1 MLLFIIFKS
10 DDTREGI
17 WMACANRG
25 YFVHLENE
33 AEVRQKVLKYIPVVA
48 RPLALYGDQHPLMW
62 TPVYANIIVKIN
74 WFNII

>member
-74 WFNII
+74 